1 MGFPKTGELLFY
13 PEDFQI
19 VLSSLRQANHQ
30 QVLQL
35 DFYLQPRCQIHTKG
49 RRDGQNELR
58 TFLWTL
64 SCCPF
69 HAVFVIS
76 PLDPPRGCERNSR
89 PIMSSDNETEGR
101 Q

>member
-13 PEDFQI
+13 SEDFQI

-49 RRDGQNELR
+49 RQDGQNELR
-58 TFLWTL
+58 TFCGDVVLG
-64 SCCPF
+64 PF
-69 HAVFVIS
+69 HAVCAIS

-89 PIMSSDNETEGR
+89 PIISSDNETEGR